1 MTSHP
6 TLASTRRTSLATMAA
21 CLMMV
26 LAGMA
31 IAAAPVPDPVD
42 DPADAPPQEATIGAG
57 ATAGQPFAI
66 AVHGGAGGVARQA
79 LSDERRAGVNAAMRQ
94 ALAAGHD
101 LLAAGG
107 SSLDAV
113 AAAVVV
119 LEESPYFNAGKGAV
133 FNADGINELDA
144 AIMDGASRNA
154 GAVAALRRVRNPVLL
169 ARAVMDKSQH
179 VFMIGDGA
187 ERFAREQGLELVEPD
202 WFRTEH
208 SWRAYQDAKRQ
219 QTATGGSLPDEAQ
232 YGTVGAVALDQHGQ
246 VAAATSTGGMT
257 MKRYGRVGD
266 VPVIGAGTWAEPG
279 CAVSAT
285 GWGEFFIRTAAAHE
299 ICSRVRLAGQDL
311 DQAAN
316 GVVMDDIPALG
327 GSGGVIA
334 IDNQVNLAMPY
345 SSISMFRGSI
355 DAAGTVRTAIWAED
369 EP

>member
-1 MTSHP
+1 MSLMRTFMRRMCRAWMTP
-6 TLASTRRTSLATMAA
+6 AALVITLAL
-21 CLMMV
+21 C
-26 LAGMA
+26 GG
-31 IAAAPVPDPVD
+31 AP
-42 DPADAPPQEATIGAG
+42 AG
-57 ATAGQPFAI
+57 ATDAPGSEAAAVAPAVDGNFVI
-66 AVHGGAGGVARQA
+66 AVHGGAGGVAREA
-79 LSDERRAGVNAAMRQ
+79 LDEERRAGINAALAE
-94 ALAAGHD
+94 ALAAGHQ

-107 SSLDAV
+107 NSLDAV

-144 AIMDGASRNA
+144 AIMDGRSRNA

-169 ARAVMDKSQH
+169 ARAVMDDSPH
-179 VFMIGDGA
+179 VFMIGNGA
-187 ERFAREQGLELVEPD
+187 ERFAREQGLELVDPE
-202 WFRTEH
+202 WFRTDH
-208 SWRAYQDAKRQ
+208 AWRAWQKARREQAGRQ
-219 QTATGGSLPDEAQ
+219 PLPDATR
-232 YGTVGAVALDQHGQ
+232 YGTVGAVALDRHGQ

-285 GWGEFFIRTAAAHE
+285 GWGEFFIRAAAAHE

-311 DQAAN
+311 ATAAD
-316 GVVMDDIPALG
+316 GVVMDEIPALG

-334 IDNQVNLAMPY
+334 IDSAGNLAMPY
-345 SSISMFRGSI
+345 SSLSMFRGSM
-355 DAAGTVRTAIWAED
+355 DAQGRVRIAIWAED